1 MNGIVLRHR
10 RRILGRTRILSNDLM
25 KRTAMK
31 SPDMLLAAYLKARMS
46 PVARRRNLCDAQ
58 TPRVMAKLFSH
69 AENMAVV
76 SRRMVQMNLG

>member
-1 MNGIVLRHR
+1 MM
-10 RRILGRTRILSNDLM
+10 LGRTRILSNDLM
-25 KRTAMK
+25 KRTVK
-31 SPDMLLAAYLKARMS
+31 SPDMLLAAYLKARMT

-58 TPRVMAKLFSH
+58 TASVMAKLFSH